1 MARKWFP
8 QTVHLYNT
16 AIKQIYDS
24 FEDKI
29 RELDFQESNN
39 QENVLEESQAF
50 LNYTKVK
57 KKNLMDSHLV
67 FKALHQDK
75 IFRNKFLRFQNVNQV
90 LGGLPIYAKKME
102 ILDKYPE
109 SQVLII
115 KSTAGSGKST
125 QMPQYLLECAR
136 GRILVTQPRVIAAES
151 VAKRVQEVVGF
162 Y

>member
-1 MARKWFP
+1 MARKWSP
-8 QTVHLYNT
+8 KTVHLYNT